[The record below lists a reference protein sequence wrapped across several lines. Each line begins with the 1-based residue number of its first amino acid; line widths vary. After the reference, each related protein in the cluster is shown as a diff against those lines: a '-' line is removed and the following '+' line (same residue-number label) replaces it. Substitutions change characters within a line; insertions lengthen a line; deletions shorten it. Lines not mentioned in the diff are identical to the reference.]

1 MKSYIILFLVYQQ
14 NFPMD
19 DQTEISPDVRWSDQ
33 SAQSIDFIPAHND
46 WSKKLDCFTN
56 TVNVKSPFTITKWSS
71 FSLRLLSTIC
81 RLTWSQMGEYSPS
94 LMNVAEARSVVYF
107 VKKVLDEGK
116 TQEDIGVVTP
126 YRRQVSISPTPYT
139 QLFTAKVR

>member
-1 MKSYIILFLVYQQ
+1 
-14 NFPMD
+14 
-19 DQTEISPDVRWSDQ
+19 
-33 SAQSIDFIPAHND
+33 
-46 WSKKLDCFTN
+46 
-56 TVNVKSPFTITKWSS
+56 
-71 FSLRLLSTIC
+71 
-81 RLTWSQMGEYSPS
+81 MGEYSPS